1 MFMLNVLVIVLLGL
15 ICYYIYKFF
24 KMAEDMKLYVTR
36 KFDGAV
42 PINELTAIYNNLKS
56 SVGKS

>member
-1 MFMLNVLVIVLLGL
+1 MFMLNILVIVLLGL

-24 KMAEDMKLYVTR
+24 KMAEDMKLFVTR

-42 PINELTAIYNNLKS
+42 PINELNTIYDNLKS
-56 SVGKS
+56 SLKVS

>member
-1 MFMLNVLVIVLLGL
+1 MFMLNILVIVLLGL

-24 KMAEDMKLYVTR
+24 KMAEDMKLFVTR

-42 PINELTAIYNNLKS
+42 PINELNAIYNNLKYS
-56 SVGKS
+56 IKG

>member
-1 MFMLNVLVIVLLGL
+1 MFMLNILVIVLLGL

-24 KMAEDMKLYVTR
+24 KMAEDMKLFVTR

-42 PINELTAIYNNLKS
+42 PINELNTIYNSLKS
-56 SVGKS
+56 SLKS

>member
-1 MFMLNVLVIVLLGL
+1 MFMLNILVIALLGL

-24 KMAEDMKLYVTR
+24 KMAEDMKLFVTR

-42 PINELTAIYNNLKS
+42 PINELNAIYNNLKS
-56 SVGKS
+56 SIKG